1 MEHTR
6 IPIGQQEGS
15 ISVTGGEVW
24 YQITGNGKGV
34 PLLVLHGG
42 PGCPHNYLEPLR
54 SLSDERQVIFYDQL
68 GCGKSDRPDDPSL
81 WQTERFV
88 EELRQVREALGLQL
102 VHLLGHSWGTILAA
116 EYVLT
121 QPAGLQSVIF
131 ASPALSMSRWI
142 NDGIEYRTKLPK
154 NVQDTL
160 KRHEANG
167 TTASQEYQKATQ
179 IYDRYYVCRMYPMPE
194 PLIRA
199 SRGMGHT
206 VYQTMWGPTE
216 CYVTGN
222 LRNYDRTSHLHEIT
236 IPTLFTCGR
245 FDEAPPKTTAW
256 YQSLMPNAEMVVFE
270 QSAHM
275 AHLEESQKY
284 IEVIKDFLHRVEA
297 KSE

>member
-1 MEHTR
+1 MSVKKEEGY
-6 IPIGQQEGS
+6 IPVIGGR
-15 ISVTGGEVW
+15 VW
-24 YQITGNGKGV
+24 YQIIGDGKGV

-42 PGCPHNYLEPLR
+42 PGCPHDYLEPLHY
-54 SLSDERQVIFYDQL
+54 LSDERQVIFYDQL

-81 WQTERFV
+81 WQTEHFV
-88 EELRQVREALGLQL
+88 EELCQVRQALGLQQ
-102 VHLLGHSWGTILAA
+102 VHLFGHSWGTILAA
-116 EYVLT
+116 DYIFT
-121 QPAGLQSVIF
+121 QPTGLQSVIF
-131 ASPALSMSRWI
+131 ASPALSMPRWI

-154 NVQDTL
+154 NVQDVL
-160 KRHEANG
+160 KQHEANG

-179 IYDRYYVCRMYPMPE
+179 IYDRYYVCRMYPIPE
-194 PLIRA
+194 PLIRT
-199 SRGMGHT
+199 SQGMGHN

-222 LRNYDRTSHLHEIT
+222 LKHYDQTSRLHEIT

-245 FDEAPPKTTAW
+245 FDEAPPETTVW
-256 YQSLMPNAEMVVFE
+256 YQSLVPNAEMVVFE

-284 IEVIKDFLHRVEA
+284 IEAIEDFLHRVET